1 MPASLRLLISLVAM
15 SATAAC
21 GAVRAPLTTSF
32 ARLPDH
38 LSVGDTVTVEAADGA
53 EVRGRVIRMA
63 PDAIVV
69 TGPSAERRVDATGV
83 LRISA
88 CCDSLLNGTLIGF
101 GSGVLFGTAV
111 AVGFSDGNSD
121 LDGNLTALIF
131 GGIGAGLGVGLD
143 ALAKSDRLVYRAP
156 TVTPRARVGPSGGAV
171 GVTVT
176 W

>member
-21 GAVRAPLTTSF
+21 GAARAPLTTSF